1 MSLEKINTATRPIPN
16 KYVEAAASPTSRKV
30 LVTMNRDLW
39 TNYLSDGQK
48 RNGISQKDR
57 EELYLQLTQQWCL
70 RYPIERVSLSK

>member
-39 TNYLSDGQK
+39 TGCLSDGQK

-57 EELYLQLTQQWCL
+57 EGTLSSAYTAMVLE
-70 RYPIERVSLSK
+70 VSH